1 MGKGQYQRKRRTCE
15 WDAPRLLAVIE
26 FVNAC
31 PGGEIQ
37 VSVDKLREVTGI
49 PMQSLKR
56 HIGWAVEYGALEVEV
71 EYQFGRGRL
80 PNLYRA
86 KLTLEQWMEL
96 GAAVVAAYREKAPP
110 VVVGAEPPPP
120 KPIEPPVDPGVSGWD
135 QVK

>member
-15 WDAPRLLAVIE
+15 WDAERLLAVIE

-37 VSVDKLREVTGI
+37 VSIEKVREVTGI

-56 HIGWAVEYGALEVEV
+56 HLKWAQEYGAIEVDV

-86 KLTLEQWMEL
+86 MLTLEQWMEH
-96 GAAVVAAYREKAPP
+96 GEAIVAAYREKAPP
-110 VVVGAEPPPP
+110 VVVGAPPPPP
-120 KPIEPPVDPGVSGWD
+120 KPIEPVVDVGVSAWD